1 MAMIDDL
8 VKLEFKVGTILEAEE
23 IEGSEKLL
31 KLKVDLGTKDVIPVE
46 AEQSGDTEED
56 EVILEEAT
64 DEGTQ
69 QKDVRQVL
77 SGIKLYYKPEDL
89 KGKQFVFITNLEPRK
104 MMGFESQAMIM
115 AADAGED
122 VVLLVPEKQVPAGAK
137 IR

>member
-1 MAMIDDL
+1 MATIDDL
-8 VKLEFKVGTILEAEE
+8 IKLEFKVGTILEAEE

-31 KLKVDLGTKDVIPVE
+31 KLKVDLGVKKVE
-46 AEQSGDTEED
+46 VVSEESGGGEVVTEESQSN
-56 EVILEEAT
+56 EEER
-64 DEGTQ
+64 DI
-69 QKDVRQVL
+69 RQVL

-89 KGKQFVFITNLEPRK
+89 KGRQYVFITNLEPRK
-104 MMGFESQAMIM
+104 MMGLESQAMIM